1 MIPESSVSLRRGENG
16 KYIVTA
22 DDSQNEYPT
31 LGAALD
37 ELKWLRNPDA
47 DSSHT
52 TRESVLDAAKRCVCG
67 DRDKQYGP
75 PENSFRS
82 IARLWNAYLEDRVTI
97 YLDAKDVAIMMCLF
111 KIARMM
117 TGTKK
122 EDSWVDACGY
132 LACGAEIDGGK

>member
-1 MIPESSVSLRRGENG
+1 MNNG
-16 KYIVTA
+16 GT
-22 DDSQNEYPT
+22 E
-31 LGAALD
+31 
-37 ELKWLRNPDA
+37 R
-47 DSSHT
+47 T
-52 TRESVLDAAKRCVCG
+52 TRETVLDAAKRCVCG